1 MREIKGFGSVPSF
14 LFPDM
19 TMSSKPLLAV
29 LLFLAAAS
37 PVSRAFADG
46 PTPFPDPQDGGAW
59 PGQGP
64 IRVFPYMDDNRKGF
78 WEMRSKAQGAVV
90 FVGDSLIA
98 GYNVRAAFPDLP
110 VANRGIGG
118 DVSRGLLF
126 RLKEDV
132 IELSPQAVVLCIGT
146 NDLSCHAN
154 PAVALANVGEMI
166 FQLTEA
172 NPKQPIVLV
181 SLPPR
186 DEPNAPL
193 KEGALQ
199 KFNDGLR
206 ELAEGKENIAVVDV
220 FTPLADD
227 AGKPKPELFDARKIH
242 PNADGYAKWTE
253 LIKPALEKV
262 MAK

>member
-1 MREIKGFGSVPSF
+1 M
-14 LFPDM
+14 M
-19 TMSSKPLLAV
+19 MSSKSLLAV
-29 LLFLAAAS
+29 LLFFAAAS
-37 PVSRAFADG
+37 PISRALADG
-46 PTPFPDPQDGGAW
+46 PTPFPDPQDTNAW

-78 WEMRSKAQGAVV
+78 WASRANAQGAVV
-90 FVGDSLIA
+90 FAGDSLIA

-110 VANRGIGG
+110 VVNRGIGG
-118 DVSRGLLF
+118 DVTRGLLF
-126 RLKEDV
+126 RFKEDV
-132 IELSPQAVVLCIGT
+132 VDLNPQAVVLCIGT

-154 PAVALANVGEMI
+154 PGVALSNITEMI
-166 FQLTEA
+166 SQLTEA
-172 NPKQPIVLV
+172 NPKQPIVLI

-186 DEPNAPL
+186 DVVDAPL